1 MTKKAII
8 IPVLLSMSLLTACG
22 DESEKSASYSS
33 YTNYADVSSA
43 EEYVAENGEA
53 SSNDA
58 ENDAE
63 NTEKENNTSS
73 DVIRKEML
81 VYSCTMTVDVLDF
94 DTAHSSFKN
103 NLETYGAFIETE
115 NYNSGSSSGRYYD
128 PDTEK
133 WRTFTATVRVPSSD
147 YDEFCEKTAELGD
160 LRSKNASVENMS
172 REYYDLSAT
181 LEIYE
186 AKEKRYMDLLST
198 ITDEQYA
205 ITVENQ
211 LTDIQVDISKLKTRM
226 NDIQTDVAYS
236 YVYITMNE
244 VKEYTEEPEKTD
256 TFMQRLGNTV
266 SKATSNFLSIME
278 SLLFIFIYI
287 FPHLAVISIV
297 VFIVIFIIKRSTKK
311 HRQKQNVNYSAAAQ
325 PTEEN
330 NKDTDK

>member
-1 MTKKAII
+1 MTKKTII
-8 IPVLLSMSLLTACG
+8 IPALLSMSLLTACG
-22 DESEKSASYSS
+22 ENMEKAADYSSSSS
-33 YTNYADVSSA
+33 YTNDITYDNESVA
-43 EEYVAENGEA
+43 EEYNADSEA
-53 SSNDA
+53 SEDTNS
-58 ENDAE
+58 
-63 NTEKENNTSS
+63 TEKENNTSS

-115 NYNSGSSSGRYYD
+115 NYNSGSSGGRYYD

-133 WRTFTATVRVPSSD
+133 WRTFTATVRVPSED

-186 AKEKRYMDLLST
+186 AKEKRYMELLST

-236 YVYITMNE
+236 YVYLTMNE
-244 VKEYTEEPEKTD
+244 VKEYIEEPVKTD
-256 TFMQRLGNTV
+256 TFMQRLKNTV

-287 FPHLAVISIV
+287 FPHLAVICIV
-297 VFIVIFIIKRSTKK
+297 VFIVLFIIKRSMKK
-311 HRQKQNVNYSAAAQ
+311 RSKKQTLNYSAAVQ